1 MIEPTLPQFHALH
14 SGLPTHPKGQ
24 SERGPAPLTSSVVHG
39 KIFKVPTA
47 TVTDRKHA
55 PVFVMGC
62 HRSGTNLLYDMLLS
76 SGGFAIY
83 RGFLPIYK
91 ILIPRFGS
99 MEIRGNREKILKTWL
114 RSKGFRRTGLDAET
128 LSARILDECRNGGD
142 FIRVVMDS
150 VARAQQAD
158 RWAVYDPDN
167 VLHVERVKRDIPNAL
182 FVHIIRDGRD
192 IALSLKKMGGFTP
205 LPWDREQTHSLVA
218 TALYWEWMIHQGRSH
233 GRKFPDDYI
242 EIRYEDLITQPQQT
256 LNRLGSFIDHDL
268 DYGRIQQAGLGRLSE
283 TNSSFREEGAKEKIN
298 PLGRWKERLSQTE
311 VAAIEATVGDCLQE
325 NGYELSLSTDER
337 RRSLRQS
344 WMRSMYPTFLGG
356 KLWMKLHTP
365 VGRLAN
371 MSALEL
377 EDEPAPVAE
386 SVRS

>member
-1 MIEPTLPQFHALH
+1 LRDKIFRVP
-14 SGLPTHPKGQ
+14 
-24 SERGPAPLTSSVVHG
+24 TSS
-39 KIFKVPTA
+39 A
-47 TVTDRKHA
+47 SDRKHS

-76 SGGFAIY
+76 SGGFAVY

-99 MEIRGNREKILKTWL
+99 MKSRAHREKILETWL
-114 RSKGFRRTGLDAET
+114 RSKGFRRTGLDAEQ
-128 LSARILDECRNGGD
+128 LSVRILDECRTGGD

-150 VARAQQAD
+150 VARSQQVQ
-158 RWAVYDPDN
+158 RWAVYDPDT

-205 LPWDREQTHSLVA
+205 LPWDRNPTESLVA
-218 TALYWEWMIHQGRSH
+218 TSLYWEWMVHKGRAH
-233 GRKFPDDYI
+233 GRKIPADYI
-242 EIRYEDLITQPQQT
+242 EIRYEDLISSPRET
-256 LNRLGSFIDHDL
+256 LGKLGGFLDHDL
-268 DYGRIQQAGLGRLSE
+268 DYDQIQRAGLGRLSE
-283 TNSSFREEGAKEKIN
+283 TNSSFREEGAQGTLN
-298 PLGRWKERLSQTE
+298 PLGRWKERLAQAD
-311 VAAIEATVGDCLQE
+311 VAAIEATVGGCLRE
-325 NGYELSLSTDER
+325 NGYELSLPAAER

-344 WMRSMYPTFLGG
+344 WMCGMYPSFLRS
-356 KLWMKLHTP
+356 KLWLKLHTP

-371 MSALEL
+371 MSVLEL
-377 EDEPAPVAE
+377 DEEPVQAAE

>member
-1 MIEPTLPQFHALH
+1 MPSP
-14 SGLPTHPKGQ
+14 S
-24 SERGPAPLTSSVVHG
+24 
-39 KIFKVPTA
+39 
-47 TVTDRKHA
+47 DRKHS

-99 MEIRGNREKILKTWL
+99 MKSRAHREKILETWL
-114 RSKGFRRTGLDAET
+114 RSKGFRRTGLDAEQ
-128 LSARILDECRNGGD
+128 LSARLLDECRTGGD

-150 VARAQQAD
+150 VARSQQVQ

-192 IALSLKKMGGFTP
+192 IALSLKKMEGFTP
-205 LPWDREQTHSLVA
+205 LPWDRDQTESLVA
-218 TALYWEWMIHQGRSH
+218 TSLYWQWMVHKGRAD
-233 GRKFPDDYI
+233 GRKFSADYI
-242 EIRYEDLITQPQQT
+242 EIRYEDLITSPHET
-256 LNRLGSFIDHDL
+256 LGKLGGFLDHDL
-268 DYGRIQQAGLGRLSE
+268 DYDRIQRAGLGRLSE
-283 TNSSFREEGAKEKIN
+283 TNSSFREEGAKEKLN
-298 PLGRWKERLSQTE
+298 PLGRWKERLAHAD
-311 VAAIEATVGDCLQE
+311 VAAIEATVGECLQG
-325 NGYELSLSTDER
+325 NGYELSLPAAER

-344 WMRSMYPTFLGG
+344 WMRGMYPAFLNS
-356 KLWMKLHTP
+356 KLWLKLHTP

-377 EDEPAPVAE
+377 EEEPVQVAE